1 MLFRTPSGP
10 VGPAP
15 TARSPRPWRAVTWR
29 SLLLLLLAQT
39 LTLFVALPLSSFRV
53 SGLVLADVC
62 RLAFAGVCIRVFT
75 RNRWVRALLVAGLIG
90 IVGIPALARHADG
103 YHALVHQHEWLTWA
117 VALFNATVTVLVA
130 RYVFG
135 PGRVGADRVLGAIL
149 IYLNLAALFANA
161 YDLMV
166 LLQPGAISGL
176 SALSAVDMPDKRA
189 AELAYFSLSTI
200 TSTGWGDLTPLHP
213 LARGLANFEAVIGQL
228 FPATLVARLI
238 GLHLAQDGRR
248 ARARKP
254 SDSPPP

>member
-1 MLFRTPSGP
+1 
-10 VGPAP
+10 
-15 TARSPRPWRAVTWR
+15 
-29 SLLLLLLAQT
+29 LLAQT
-39 LTLFVALPLSSFRV
+39 FTLFVAVPLSSFRV

-62 RLAFAGVCIRVFT
+62 RLAFAGVCVRVFT
-75 RNRWVRALLVAGLIG
+75 RNRWVRALLVAGLVA
-90 IVGIPALARHADG
+90 IVGIPALARHAHG
-103 YHALVHQHEWLTWA
+103 HHALVHQHEWLTWT

-149 IYLNLAALFANA
+149 IYLNLAALFANV
-161 YDLMV
+161 YELMV
-166 LLQPGAISGL
+166 LLQPGDQR
-176 SALSAVDMPDKRA
+176 AVGAVGGGHARQARGRA
-189 AELAYFSLSTI
+189 DLFQPQHL

-248 ARARKP
+248 PRRP
-254 SDSPPP
+254 SDPPPP

>member
-1 MLFRTPSGP
+1 MPGPSAAGP
-10 VGPAP
+10 LAPLPPSRPAR
-15 TARSPRPWRAVTWR
+15 AWHAVTWR
-29 SLLLLLLAQT
+29 SLLLLLLAQAV
-39 LTLFVALPLSSFRV
+39 TLFVALPLSSFRV

-75 RNRWVRALLVAGLIG
+75 RNRWVRALLVAGLVG
-90 IVGIPALARHADG
+90 IVGIPALAGHPGG
-103 YHALVHQHEWLTWA
+103 YHALVRQHEWLTWA
-117 VALFNATVTVLVA
+117 VAVFNATVTVLVG

-149 IYLNLAALFANA
+149 IYLNLAALFANV
-161 YDLMV
+161 YELMV

-176 SALSAVDMPDKRA
+176 SALSAVGMPDKRA
-189 AELAYFSLSTI
+189 AELTYFSLSTI

-238 GLHLAQDGRR
+238 GLHLAQGGRR
-248 ARARKP
+248 ARRP
-254 SDSPPP
+254 SDPPPP